1 MLRSSPKTIPQKG
14 NHLLRCLRQKSRT
27 PQHQKRS
34 QPRNRTGA
42 ISENRETTMTTE
54 LTARD
59 HSNHFFPRNRFE
71 THIKYGIC
79 WSHFGH
85 MSVTLMSHFGHMSV
99 TLMSHFGHM
108 SVTLRSHVRHTYV
121 THDVRHK
128 KCHSDVRH
136 IFVTKNVTVRTSHI
150 LTANTTAHTLFTL
163 ISS

>member
-1 MLRSSPKTIPQKG
+1 MTKMLRSSPKTISQKE

-99 TLMSHFGHM
+99 TL
-108 SVTLRSHVRHTYV
+108 RSHVRHTSV
-121 THDVRHK
+121 TCPSR
-128 KCHSDVRH
+128 
-136 IFVTKNVTVRTSHI
+136 KNVTVTSVTFLSRKTSQFVLVTFWQRTRPRTPCSH
-150 LTANTTAHTLFTL
+150 
-163 ISS
+163 

>member
-99 TLMSHFGHM
+99 TL
-108 SVTLRSHVRHTYV
+108 RSHVRHTYV
-121 THDVRHK
+121 THDVRHEK
-128 KCHSDVRH
+128 N
-136 IFVTKNVTVRTSHI
+136 VTVTSVTFLSQKNVTVRASHI